1 MKRAIHT
8 VNVYGASSSRIS
20 AKYTDAA
27 YELGQLLAKAGIA
40 CINGGGSSGIMR
52 AVSDG
57 VLDGGG
63 HVIGVI
69 PQFMKDNGWHY
80 SRLSELAVTADMHSR
95 KSLMA
100 ERGDAAVAMPG
111 GCGTLDEL
119 FEIITWRQ
127 LGLFDGE
134 VIIFNVDHYYDDLLA
149 MLARGLSEG
158 FMRPTHVKLW
168 HVATTAQEVMEIIS
182 GGVETVQVES
192 KY

>member
-1 MKRAIHT
+1 MNREIHT
-8 VNVYGASSSRIS
+8 VTVYGASSTRI
-20 AKYTDAA
+20 ATKYTDAA

-63 HVIGVI
+63 RAIGVI
-69 PQFMKDNGWHY
+69 PQFMIDNGWQY
-80 SRLSELAVTADMHSR
+80 QRLSELAVTDDMHSR

-100 ERGDAAVAMPG
+100 ERSDAAVAMPG

-127 LGLFDGE
+127 LGLFNGK
-134 VIIFNVDHYYDDLLA
+134 VIIFNVDHYYDSLLA
-149 MLARGLSEG
+149 MLAQAAGEG
-158 FMRPTHVKLW
+158 FMRPTHFKLW
-168 HVATTAQEVMEIIS
+168 HEATTAQEVMEIIS
-182 GGVETVQVES
+182 GGVESLKVES

>member
-1 MKRAIHT
+1 MNRKIHT
-8 VNVYGASSSRIS
+8 IAVYGASSTRIA

-27 YELGQLLAKAGIA
+27 YELGQLLAQAGIE

-63 HVIGVI
+63 RVTGVI
-69 PQFMKDNGWHY
+69 PQFMMDNGWQY
-80 SRLSELAVTADMHSR
+80 QRLSQLAVTADMHSR

-100 ERGDAAVAMPG
+100 ERSDAAVAMPG

-127 LGLFDGE
+127 LGLFNGE
-134 VIIFNVDHYYDDLLA
+134 VIIFNVDHYYDNLLA
-149 MLARGLSEG
+149 MLAQGISEG

-168 HVATTAQEVMEIIS
+168 HVATTAQEVMEIIR
-182 GGVETVQVES
+182 GGVETLKVES